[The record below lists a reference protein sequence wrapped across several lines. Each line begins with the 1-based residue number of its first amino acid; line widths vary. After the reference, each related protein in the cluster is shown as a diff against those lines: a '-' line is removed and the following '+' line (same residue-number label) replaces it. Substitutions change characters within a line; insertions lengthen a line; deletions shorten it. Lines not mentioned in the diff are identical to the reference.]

1 MTVCGHRSGTGIIPN
16 GNWSGP
22 QDRAARGVRRFD
34 GAVKDS
40 GLIIVT
46 TQEAGTDPVLMDVVL
61 TQVRGRSPS

>member
-1 MTVCGHRSGTGIIPN
+1 
-16 GNWSGP
+16 
-22 QDRAARGVRRFD
+22 
-34 GAVKDS
+34 VKDS